1 MGVVVGSL
9 AFFPPYA
16 GSSCILSHQVN
27 FITTELHKSFSPL
40 FQPAMPEDA
49 KKIYRDRIV
58 NRLNFV
64 NGELAGKDYL
74 MGDHFTVADAY
85 LYTITRWAKPMAIDT
100 SAWPHL
106 MAHHARVEARPAV
119 QEALKLEGLLK

>member
-1 MGVVVGSL
+1 
-9 AFFPPYA
+9 
-16 GSSCILSHQVN
+16 
-27 FITTELHKSFSPL
+27 
-40 FQPAMPEDA
+40 MPEDA